1 MTMVPQPWPEPTAE
15 VARAV
20 RARFHGREMPLPVAV
35 RDRFGE
41 LFADV
46 EFASAFGVTGPSGW
60 SPGRLSL
67 VTVFQMA
74 ENLTDRQ
81 AAEAVRD
88 RLSWAY
94 ALGLDLADTGFDHTV
109 LSEFRSR
116 VVAHHLEE
124 KVLDLLLARLKEM
137 GLVEAG
143 GKQRADSTSVV
154 AAVRDLNRLELVGE
168 SVRALV
174 ETLAAAAPDW
184 LAQVIDVP
192 GWSRR
197 YGRRVDSWKMP
208 ASKTKQDAL
217 AIDYARDGF
226 ALLGAVYAPEQPG
239 WLRELPAAQV
249 LRIVL
254 LQNYTRTTAR
264 NGREVV
270 KRREKNTE
278 DGDGLPPGSTRLA
291 SPYDTDTRWS
301 AKRDAFWNGYKVH
314 ISETCATAAD
324 DAGRTE
330 HVPPT
335 AKAAAKTPRRPKP
348 DRAPRRPNVITNVAT
363 TALTLPDSK
372 ALEGIHQSQQRRGL
386 LPDEH
391 YIDSGYPSAELIT
404 GSAARYGVALI
415 TPVLLDTSR
424 QAKAKEGFAAHDFT
438 IDWENHQAVCPTG
451 NTSTAWTPNIQ
462 NGVTKTVVSFAAL
475 DCIPCPFKQQCTTA
489 KSNRRQ
495 LSLHP
500 PQMTEALR
508 HARAR
513 QQTKDW
519 NTDYALRAGVEG
531 TIRQAVAVTDLHQAR
546 YRGLAKTH
554 LEHVYSAVA
563 LNLIRLDA
571 WWNGHPLDR
580 TRTSHLARLELRLAA

>member
-1 MTMVPQPWPEPTAE
+1 V
-15 VARAV
+15 RAV
-20 RARFHGREMPLPVAV
+20 RAKYRGREVPLPVAV

-46 EFASAFGVTGPSGW
+46 EFASAFAVTGPRGW
-60 SPGRLSL
+60 SPGRLAL

-94 ALGLDLADTGFDHTV
+94 ALGLDLADAGFDHSV
-109 LSEFRSR
+109 LCEFRSR

-137 GLVEAG
+137 GLVGAG
-143 GKQRADSTSVV
+143 GKQRTDSTSVI
-154 AAVRDLNRLELVGE
+154 AAVRDVNRLELAGE
-168 SVRALV
+168 SVRAAV
-174 ETLAAAAPDW
+174 EALSAAAPGW

-197 YGRRVDSWKMP
+197 YGRRIDSWKMP

-217 AIDYARDGF
+217 TLGYGRDGF
-226 ALLGAVYAPEQPG
+226 ALLSAVYAPGQPA
-239 WLRELPAAQV
+239 WLRELPAVQV
-249 LRIVL
+249 LRQVL
-254 LQNYTRTTAR
+254 VQNYTRTTAR
-264 NGREVV
+264 GGREVV
-270 KRREKNTE
+270 KRREKTDE
-278 DGDGLPPGSTRLA
+278 GGDGLPPASIRLT
-291 SPYDTDTRWS
+291 SPYDTDARWA
-301 AKRDAFWNGYKVH
+301 AKRDTFWNGYKIH
-314 ISETCATAAD
+314 ISETCATQAD
-324 DAGRTE
+324 DAARSPSAVMPAHG
-330 HVPPT
+330 
-335 AKAAAKTPRRPKP
+335 AAQRHKP
-348 DRAPRRPNVITNVAT
+348 GRAPRRPNLITNLAT
-363 TALTLPDSK
+363 TASTLPDSK

-386 LPDEH
+386 LPEEH
-391 YIDSGYPSAELIT
+391 YLDSGYASAELIT
-404 GSAARYGVALI
+404 GSLARHGVALI

-424 QAKAKEGFAAHDFT
+424 QAKAKQGFAAHDFT
-438 IDWENHQAVCPTG
+438 IDWQAQQAICPAGKASVTW
-451 NTSTAWTPNIQ
+451 NPVVQ
-462 NGVTKTVVSFAAL
+462 EGVPKTVVTFAAL
-475 DCIPCPFKQQCTTA
+475 DCIPCTYRQQCTTA

-495 LSLHP
+495 LSVHP
-500 PQMTEALR
+500 QEMLEALR
-508 HARAR
+508 TARAQ

-563 LNLIRLDA
+563 LNLIRLDS

-580 TRTSHLARLELRLAA
+580 TRTTHLARLELRLAA